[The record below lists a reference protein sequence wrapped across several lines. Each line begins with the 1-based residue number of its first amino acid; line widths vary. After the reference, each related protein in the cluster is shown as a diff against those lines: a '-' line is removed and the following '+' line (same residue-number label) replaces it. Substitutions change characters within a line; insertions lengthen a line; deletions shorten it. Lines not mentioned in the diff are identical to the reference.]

1 MAEARRREAAR
12 RQAERALSD
21 ALPGFF
27 SKADPARLRA
37 AIDGARRAGVAEATV
52 ASAEARLER
61 IEEEARRAMT

>member
-1 MAEARRREAAR
+1 MVAEARRREAAR

-37 AIDGARRAGVAEATV
+37 AIDGARRAGVAEAYP
-52 ASAEARLER
+52 
-61 IEEEARRAMT
+61 